1 MVMHSEN
8 SLLVGERHV
17 GDYELQCAALHSC
30 QRMLYFV
37 RIGSDLG
44 SVVFGYS
51 SSQHHKAIFIFRW
64 YEYYTSSCSRC
75 EGNHDTLH
83 HRYDIPHDSQRAYDM
98 VSHRDYTHG
107 YFEFQTIR
115 MILDLVQ

>member
-8 SLLVGERHV
+8 SLLVGEWHV
-17 GDYELQCAALHSC
+17 GDYELHCTALPKNAVLC
-30 QRMLYFV
+30 QNWFGFGVGRLWVWFV
-37 RIGSDLG
+37 PTPQNNFHFSLRVL
-44 SVVFGYS
+44 
-51 SSQHHKAIFIFRW
+51 
-64 YEYYTSSCSRC
+64 CSRC
-75 EGNHDTLH
+75 EGNHDTPH

-107 YFEFQTIR
+107 CFEFQTIR

>member
-1 MVMHSEN
+1 MIMN
-8 SLLVGERHV
+8 
-17 GDYELQCAALHSC
+17 CNALHCIARECCTWSE
-30 QRMLYFV
+30 LV
-37 RIGSDLG
+37 RIWGRSSLG
-44 SVVFGYS
+44 IVRPNTTKQFSF
-51 SSQHHKAIFIFRW
+51 FRW
-64 YEYYTSSCSRC
+64 YEYYTSSGCGC

-107 YFEFQTIR
+107 CFDFQTIR